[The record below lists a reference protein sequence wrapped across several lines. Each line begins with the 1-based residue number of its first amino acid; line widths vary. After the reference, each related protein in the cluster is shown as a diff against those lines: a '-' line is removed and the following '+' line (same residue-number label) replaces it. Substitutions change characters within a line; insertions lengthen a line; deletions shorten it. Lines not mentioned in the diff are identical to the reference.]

1 MKISELVR
9 LLEKAKEEYGDVSIY
24 FEKDG
29 GYCQAEISSLY
40 DYCGEP
46 VLSSYRG
53 EDENF

>member
-1 MKISELVR
+1 MKISEIIQ
-9 LLEKAKEEYGDVSIY
+9 LLEKAKEAYGDVPIY

-29 GYCQAEISSLY
+29 DYCLAEFGSLY